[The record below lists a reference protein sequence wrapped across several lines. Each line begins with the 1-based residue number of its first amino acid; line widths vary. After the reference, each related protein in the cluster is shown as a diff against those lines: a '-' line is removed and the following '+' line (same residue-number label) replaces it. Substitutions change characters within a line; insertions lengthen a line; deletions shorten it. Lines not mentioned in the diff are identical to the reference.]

1 MTISAAQVK
10 ELRDRTGIGMMDCKA
25 ALTEAQGDVDKAI
38 EILRKKGKAKAEK
51 KAGREAKEGVIWSY
65 IHPGNKLGVLVEV
78 NCETDF
84 VAKTDNFLDFVKDV
98 AMHIAASNPNAISRE
113 EIDPELLAKER
124 EIYKE
129 QALSQGKP
137 EKIVER
143 IIDGKVEKFYS
154 EVCLLEQ
161 PFVKDPQMTVKDY
174 VTDTIAKIGE
184 NIGIARFVRFQLS
197 EDHQD

>member
-25 ALTEAQGDVDKAI
+25 ALAEAEGDIDKAI

-65 IHPGNKLGVLVEV
+65 IHPGNKLGVLVEI

-98 AMHIAASNPNAISRE
+98 AMHIAASNPSAISRE
-113 EIDPELLAKER
+113 EIDPELVAKER

-143 IIDGKVEKFYS
+143 IIDGKMEKFYS

-197 EDHQD
+197 EDHQN